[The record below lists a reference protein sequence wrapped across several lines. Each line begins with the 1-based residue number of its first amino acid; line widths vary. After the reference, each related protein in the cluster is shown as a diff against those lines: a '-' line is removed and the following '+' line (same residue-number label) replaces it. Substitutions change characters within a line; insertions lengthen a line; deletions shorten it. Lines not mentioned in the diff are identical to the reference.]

1 MMNKI
6 RPQIC
11 STTFPQQLYQIQG
24 EP

>member
-1 MMNKI
+1 MYKI
-6 RPQIC
+6 WPQIC